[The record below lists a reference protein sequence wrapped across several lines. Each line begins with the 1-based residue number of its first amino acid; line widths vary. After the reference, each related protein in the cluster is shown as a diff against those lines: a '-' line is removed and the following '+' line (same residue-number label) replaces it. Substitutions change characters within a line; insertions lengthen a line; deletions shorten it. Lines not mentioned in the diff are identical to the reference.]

1 METRDIDRGEVL
13 RYLGYGRHEA
23 DWRVMDLV
31 EQCIEELG
39 REASPLYLCRDYPLA
54 LGQEGLV
61 DAGVFITRSRNLA
74 KNLADCGL
82 ILVFAARFL
91 LLVMKTPASTRPSCP
106 RARG

>member
-23 DWRVMDLV
+23 DRRVMDLV

-74 KNLADCGL
+74 RNLADCGR
-82 ILVFAARFL
+82 ILYCGHPGHGCGLSDWKV
-91 LLVMKTPASTRPSCP
+91 
-106 RARG
+106 

>member
-23 DWRVMDLV
+23 DRRVMDLV

-74 KNLADCGL
+74 KNLADCGR
-82 ILVFAARFL
+82 ILVFAATL
-91 LLVMKTPASTRPSCP
+91 GINSSTRSL
-106 RARG
+106 RIAF

>member
-23 DWRVMDLV
+23 DRRVMDLV

-61 DAGVFITRSRNLA
+61 VRGFSSQEAGIWLETWRT
-74 KNLADCGL
+74 
-82 ILVFAARFL
+82 AAGSL
-91 LLVMKTPASTRPSCP
+91 YLRPP
-106 RARG
+106 WARVRII

>member
-1 METRDIDRGEVL
+1 MRAIARTRTWKWARMCAIGGLDGSGILTGEVL

-61 DAGVFITRSRNLA
+61 DAGGFHHKKQES
-74 KNLADCGL
+74 G
-82 ILVFAARFL
+82 
-91 LLVMKTPASTRPSCP
+91 
-106 RARG
+106 

>member
-23 DWRVMDLV
+23 DRRVMDLV

-54 LGQEGLV
+54 LRQ
-61 DAGVFITRSRNLA
+61 
-74 KNLADCGL
+74 
-82 ILVFAARFL
+82 
-91 LLVMKTPASTRPSCP
+91 
-106 RARG
+106 

>member
-23 DWRVMDLV
+23 DRRVMDLV

-61 DAGVFITRSRNLA
+61 DAGVFITRTWRT
-74 KNLADCGL
+74 
-82 ILVFAARFL
+82 AAGSL
-91 LLVMKTPASTRPSCP
+91 YLRPP
-106 RARG
+106 WARVRII